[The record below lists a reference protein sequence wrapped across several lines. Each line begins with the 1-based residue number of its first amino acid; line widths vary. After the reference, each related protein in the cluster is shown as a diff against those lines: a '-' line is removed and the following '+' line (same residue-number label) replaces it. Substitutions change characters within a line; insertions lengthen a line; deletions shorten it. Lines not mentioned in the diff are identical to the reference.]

1 MSALYTDD
9 DIDYKNAK
17 LESGVFR
24 PTVTTVPLPVMF
36 LKTSDDGQS
45 AELISPEEKQQ
56 MMSSQPRGRFQ
67 KNSQQ
72 RQGNGSQSLVEDTID
87 TIGKTYMIFSNN
99 NGPAFAET
107 QLVSADWLR
116 MMSDQESADG
126 RRSSEIL
133 VNMAQLQTIHTSK
146 ESMLKQNIPPAKFIE
161 TAQWLNPYAGLS
173 HNFFASVSA
182 VALGN
187 IDFNLRTVSEY
198 MGQDKLRFVDLGSS
212 RGGFSEY
219 ILWRASLC
227 HRDARGWFFGSDNNV
242 DVGARLIHP
251 CRAPERL
258 DEFHQTSGS
267 GGILSTANIDAFVS
281 HVKRGNSGEGI
292 DLVVA
297 EVDSIEPSDLGLGHE
312 KLQYSYSMAQAI
324 VALRLL
330 RRGGTFVFKVHELST
345 KLSAEILFLIHACFE
360 RVAIFRS
367 LASRPTSAERFIV
380 CNHLFADATRVAD
393 HLYSA
398 LTKINSRGFKLSH
411 LVSWTKLSTEHSQFL
426 ETLYKFSSMT
436 APTQAQSLQAVANHI
451 QQNKF
456 TRTSPTRK
464 QSEVAIACFTNWQI
478 PVVYS
483 RNGLFIVNN
492 NNNNNK

>member
-9 DIDYKNAK
+9 DTDYNNTK
-17 LESGVFR
+17 LESGVYP
-24 PTVTTVPLPVMF
+24 PTLATIPLPVMF
-36 LKTSDDGQS
+36 LVIGPDG
-45 AELISPEEKQQ
+45 ENIGLITPEERLQ
-56 MMSSQPRGRFQ
+56 MPDQPRGRFQ
-67 KNSQQ
+67 KNNTQ
-72 RQGNGSQSLVEDTID
+72 RQGNGGQFTLDETID
-87 TIGKTYMIFSNN
+87 TIGKVYMVVSNT

-107 QLVSADWLR
+107 QLVSSDWLR

-126 RRSSEIL
+126 RRSSEML
-133 VNMAQLQTIHTSK
+133 ANLGQLQTIHTCK
-146 ESMLKQNIPPAKFIE
+146 EAMLKKNIPPEKFTE

-173 HNFFASVSA
+173 HNFFVSVSA

-198 MGQDKLRFVDLGSS
+198 MGQNKLRFVDLGSS

-227 HRDARGWFFGSDNNV
+227 HRDARGWFFGSDGNV
-242 DVGARLIHP
+242 NVGDKLNRQ
-251 CRAPERL
+251 CRAAERL
-258 DEFHQTSGS
+258 DEFHQTPGS
-267 GGILSTANIDAFVS
+267 GGILNTANIDAFVS
-281 HVKRGNSGEGI
+281 HVKRSSSGDGI

-297 EVDSIEPSDLGLGHE
+297 EVDNIEPSDLGLGHE
-312 KLQYSYSMAQAI
+312 KLQYSYSMAQSI
-324 VALRLL
+324 IALRLL

-345 KLSAEILFLIHACFE
+345 KLSAELLFLVHACFE

-380 CNHLFADATRVAD
+380 CNHLFTDPTRVAD
-393 HLYSA
+393 HLYAA
-398 LTKINSRGFKLSH
+398 LTKVNSRGFKLSH
-411 LVSWTKLSTEHSQFL
+411 LVSWTKLSTEHGQFL
-426 ETLYKFSSMT
+426 ETMYRFSNMI
-436 APTQAQSLQAVANHI
+436 APKQAQSLQAVANHI

-456 TRTSPTRK
+456 TRTSPTRR

-492 NNNNNK
+492 NGNNK